1 MPDWISE
8 HHSFRE
14 GEQVSVS
21 AETIER
27 IRRMEYY
34 FDTLCAAPH
43 SLRDD
48 ETMQAMLRSLVDYY
62 EGGQWMA
69 DYRLDERGLLPS
81 WLKRGV
87 LSEDGVYDLLSEI
100 ETDGST

>member
-1 MPDWISE
+1 MPNWISE
-8 HHSFRE
+8 HRSCR
-14 GEQVSVS
+14 GEEQASVP

-27 IRRMEYY
+27 IRRMECY

-43 SLRDD
+43 LKGD
-48 ETMQAMLRSLVDYY
+48 EKLQAMLRSLVDYY
-62 EGGQWMA
+62 EGGQWLA
-69 DYRLDERGLLPS
+69 DYRLDKRGLLPS

-87 LSEDGVYDLLSEI
+87 LSEDGVYNLLSEI